1 MDKNHLL
8 ASKNTQTLNF
18 NELDRD
24 TNNIYESISI
34 VSRRAE
40 QINESIRA
48 EINEKLED
56 FRSAT
61 DSLEEIFENR
71 EQIEFSK
78 QYESIP
84 KPHAMAVHE
93 WLDGK
98 IYNRYP
104 EQDNT
109 DA

>member
-8 ASKNTQTLNF
+8 ASKTTETLDF

-40 QINESIRA
+40 QINETIRA

-61 DSLEEIFENR
+61 DSLEEVFENR

-78 QYESIP
+78 QYEALP
-84 KPHAMAVHE
+84 KPHAMAVRE
-93 WLDGK
+93 WLEGK

-104 EQDNT
+104 DEDKV